1 VIGAERQLPLGGA
14 LMVLCALALVAVI
27 AALVI
32 EGRPAGSTST
42 LVFPTVTAAPTE
54 VPAPAASE
62 VSAEEADAV
71 LAAYSDAY
79 AAEDPFA
86 LAGLMTAD
94 VVRATEG
101 EREVR
106 GADAVAAAY
115 AEQFD
120 LIESPS
126 YTFTATEFTPSA
138 DDALVSGTYTIESAS
153 AGPATGGIAFYMV
166 RVDGQLLI
174 GRIDIVPIE

>member
-1 VIGAERQLPLGGA
+1 MA
-14 LMVLCALALVAVI
+14 LSALALVAVI

-32 EGRPAGSTST
+32 EGRPAGSTGT
-42 LVFPTVTAAPTE
+42 FVFPTVTAAPTE

-62 VSAEEADAV
+62 VSGEEVDAV

-79 AAEDPFA
+79 GAEDPSA
-86 LAGLMTAD
+86 LVGLMTAD

-101 EREVR
+101 EQEVR

-120 LIESPS
+120 LLESPS
-126 YTFTATEFTPSA
+126 YTFNATEFTPSA

-153 AGPATGGIAFYMV
+153 AAPATGGIAFSMV
-166 RVDGQLLI
+166 RIDGQLLI
-174 GRIDIVPIE
+174 ERIDTVPIE